1 MCAARLGNSVRAG
14 FCLVSGHVAVP
25 YNLQTWESAAPYTA
39 RLKGKS
45 MSKKLLVTAASIAAL
60 GLSGLVASVPAQA
73 SGFGDFMNPG
83 KWFGKNRDRD
93 DYYYDRYDR
102 GYYGGRGYGYG
113 GYPGYGGYGGYGG
126 YPGGYGYGYPGYGVP
141 GYGYPG
147 QGGSNTQTPAPPP
160 PPQ

>member
-1 MCAARLGNSVRAG
+1 
-14 FCLVSGHVAVP
+14 
-25 YNLQTWESAAPYTA
+25 
-39 RLKGKS
+39 

-113 GYPGYGGYGGYGG
+113 GYPGYGGYGGY
-126 YPGGYGYGYPGYGVP
+126 PGGYGYGYPGYGVP

>member
-1 MCAARLGNSVRAG
+1 
-14 FCLVSGHVAVP
+14 
-25 YNLQTWESAAPYTA
+25 
-39 RLKGKS
+39 

-83 KWFGKNRDRD
+83 KWFGGKNRDRD
-93 DYYYDRYDR
+93 DYYYDRYDRYDR
-102 GYYGGRGYGYG
+102 GYYGGRGYGYPG
-113 GYPGYGGYGGYGG
+113 GYGYGG
-126 YPGGYGYGYPGYGVP
+126 YPGGYGYGYPGW
-141 GYGYPG
+141 GYPG